1 MREIPEEILFDTRL
15 IDRHIAQGLI
25 TRKDVDEYMKKLAD
39 SENLGEQVDLEKLV
53 PKKDAKGS

>member
-39 SENLGEQVDLEKLV
+39 SETLSEKIDLDNLV
-53 PKKDAKGS
+53 PKKDGKGG